1 MFAKRT
7 FVRFLYLLKLEDV
20 VKKTGLWT
28 LGLAA
33 VVMCAASHNAFSQS
47 GAQGTSNR
55 IKGLPA
61 SDVLGSEDIWDN
73 PTFVGGVID
82 GGPTASSEY

>member
-1 MFAKRT
+1 MVMKRSN
-7 FVRFLYLLKLEDV
+7 RWLLS
-20 VKKTGLWT
+20 G
-28 LGLAA
+28 AA
-33 VVMCAASHNAFSQS
+33 VALLGASHAALSQNQTQTDS
-47 GAQGTSNR
+47 Q

-82 GGPTASSEY
+82 GGPVASSEY

>member
-1 MFAKRT
+1 LNLLEE
-7 FVRFLYLLKLEDV
+7 FV
-20 VKKTGLWT
+20 KTANLW
-28 LGLAA
+28 LVGLAA
-33 VVMCAASHNAFSQS
+33 IVLFGASHTAFSQS
-47 GAQGTSNR
+47 EAQNSPSR

>member
-1 MFAKRT
+1 M
-7 FVRFLYLLKLEDV
+7 
-20 VKKTGLWT
+20 KKTNMWLLGGLV
-28 LGLAA
+28 AA
-33 VVMCAASHNAFSQS
+33 LFGGSQAALSQRQS
-47 GAQGTSNR
+47 QTDSQ

-82 GGPTASSEY
+82 GGPVASSEY

>member
-1 MFAKRT
+1 MKKRNLLFFAG
-7 FVRFLYLLKLEDV
+7 V
-20 VKKTGLWT
+20 
-28 LGLAA
+28 AA
-33 VVMCAASHNAFSQS
+33 VLLGSQTLRSQNRQQNGS
-47 GAQGTSNR
+47 G

>member
-1 MFAKRT
+1 M
-7 FVRFLYLLKLEDV
+7 
-20 VKKTGLWT
+20 KKTGLWT

-33 VVMCAASHNAFSQS
+33 VVMCAASHNAFSQT
-47 GAQGTSNR
+47 GAQDTR

>member
-1 MFAKRT
+1 MKKRRAWLFA
-7 FVRFLYLLKLEDV
+7 
-20 VKKTGLWT
+20 GIAAA
-28 LGLAA
+28 AA
-33 VVMCAASHNAFSQS
+33 VLGTQSGFSQS
-47 GAQGTSNR
+47 RAQSDSS

>member
-1 MFAKRT
+1 M
-7 FVRFLYLLKLEDV
+7 
-20 VKKTGLWT
+20 KKTNLWL
-28 LGLAA
+28 LGLTA
-33 VVMCAASHNAFSQS
+33 VVVLGVSHTAFSQNDK
-47 GAQGTSNR
+47 GIPH

>member
-1 MFAKRT
+1 MKKRNLLLFAGVT
-7 FVRFLYLLKLEDV
+7 AALL
-20 VKKTGLWT
+20 GGQT
-28 LGLAA
+28 LR
-33 VVMCAASHNAFSQS
+33 SQS
-47 GAQGTSNR
+47 QPQNGSG

>member
-1 MFAKRT
+1 LVAALFGGSQA
-7 FVRFLYLLKLEDV
+7 
-20 VKKTGLWT
+20 T
-28 LGLAA
+28 L
-33 VVMCAASHNAFSQS
+33 SQRQS
-47 GAQGTSNR
+47 QTDSQ

-82 GGPTASSEY
+82 GGPVASSEY

>member
-1 MFAKRT
+1 M
-7 FVRFLYLLKLEDV
+7 
-20 VKKTGLWT
+20 KKTNLWLLSGVVVAL
-28 LGLAA
+28 LGGSRAA
-33 VVMCAASHNAFSQS
+33 LSQNQ
-47 GAQGTSNR
+47 AQTDSQ

>member
-1 MFAKRT
+1 MKRHSVWLLGGALAT
-7 FVRFLYLLKLEDV
+7 LLATSHAVR
-20 VKKTGLWT
+20 
-28 LGLAA
+28 
-33 VVMCAASHNAFSQS
+33 SQNRGPSDS
-47 GAQGTSNR
+47 G

-61 SDVLGSEDIWDN
+61 SDVLGSADIWDN

>member
-1 MFAKRT
+1 MKKSN
-7 FVRFLYLLKLEDV
+7 LWLLSGV
-20 VKKTGLWT
+20 VVALLGGSRAT
-28 LGLAA
+28 L
-33 VVMCAASHNAFSQS
+33 SQNQ
-47 GAQGTSNR
+47 AQMDSQ

>member
-1 MFAKRT
+1 
-7 FVRFLYLLKLEDV
+7 VRFWHIPQGEAV
-20 VKKTGLWT
+20 VKKTNVGL
-28 LGLAA
+28 LGIVVVALLGAWHPALSQGAA
-33 VVMCAASHNAFSQS
+33 QDGSSQ
-47 GAQGTSNR
+47 

>member
-1 MFAKRT
+1 MKTTNFW
-7 FVRFLYLLKLEDV
+7 L
-20 VKKTGLWT
+20 TGLT
-28 LGLAA
+28 A
-33 VVMCAASHNAFSQS
+33 VILFGASHSAFSQS
-47 GAQGTSNR
+47 EAQNNSFQ

>member
-1 MFAKRT
+1 MKKRNLLFFAG
-7 FVRFLYLLKLEDV
+7 V
-20 VKKTGLWT
+20 
-28 LGLAA
+28 AA
-33 VVMCAASHNAFSQS
+33 VLLGSQTLRSQNRPQNGS
-47 GAQGTSNR
+47 G

-61 SDVLGSEDIWDN
+61 SDVRGSEDIWDN

>member
-1 MFAKRT
+1 M
-7 FVRFLYLLKLEDV
+7 
-20 VKKTGLWT
+20 KKTNMWL
-28 LGLAA
+28 LGGAVAA
-33 VVMCAASHNAFSQS
+33 LLGGSHAALSQDHAPIDSH
-47 GAQGTSNR
+47 

-61 SDVLGSEDIWDN
+61 SDVLGSEDTWDN

>member
-1 MFAKRT
+1 MNKRNAWLFAG
-7 FVRFLYLLKLEDV
+7 VAAAAALL
-20 VKKTGLWT
+20 G
-28 LGLAA
+28 
-33 VVMCAASHNAFSQS
+33 SQS
-47 GAQGTSNR
+47 GFSQNRAQSDST

>member
-1 MFAKRT
+1 M
-7 FVRFLYLLKLEDV
+7 
-20 VKKTGLWT
+20 KKTTLWLLGGAAT
-28 LGLAA
+28 LILG
-33 VVMCAASHNAFSQS
+33 SSIPIFSQNT
-47 GAQGTSNR
+47 TSSNGVD

-82 GGPTASSEY
+82 GGPSASSEY

>member
-1 MFAKRT
+1 M
-7 FVRFLYLLKLEDV
+7 
-20 VKKTGLWT
+20 KTANFWLA
-28 LGLAA
+28 GLAT
-33 VVMCAASHNAFSQS
+33 VILFGASHSAFSQS
-47 GAQGTSNR
+47 EAQNNSAQ